1 MSPNANTHSSN
12 MASPAGNFF
21 RTVDGKL
28 NDMSVLICNA
38 HGELRG
44 AWLHLHDTLHL
55 YRLDLATDEQK
66 DQAEAQFERAFQVL
80 EVHVREQRS
89 TTLAIVHAAANK
101 YHQQYQ
107 VLQHENERLQ
117 QHVRAL
123 SPPSPA
129 SKVTLPLPGYVSVC
143 QHYITEYCIE
153 KRDPITGKR
162 II

>member
-1 MSPNANTHSSN
+1 

-66 DQAEAQFERAFQVL
+66 DQADVQFERTFQVL
-80 EVHVREQRS
+80 ELHVREQRS
-89 TTLAIVHAAANK
+89 VNLAIVHAAAHSS
-101 YHQQYQ
+101 HQQCQ
-107 VLQHENERLQ
+107 ALQHENGRLQ
-117 QHVRAL
+117 LRVWTL
-123 SPPSPA
+123 IPPS
-129 SKVTLPLPGYVSVC
+129 
-143 QHYITEYCIE
+143 
-153 KRDPITGKR
+153 
-162 II
+162 

>member
-1 MSPNANTHSSN
+1 MI
-12 MASPAGNFF
+12 
-21 RTVDGKL
+21 VQ
-28 NDMSVLICNA
+28 
-38 HGELRG
+38 
-44 AWLHLHDTLHL
+44 DTLQL

-80 EVHVREQRS
+80 ELRVRDQQS
-89 TTLAIVHAAANK
+89 TTLAIVHAAANNF
-101 YHQQYQ
+101 HQQYQ
-107 VLQHENERLQ
+107 ALQHENERLQ
-117 QHVRAL
+117 QHVRTL

-143 QHYITEYCIE
+143 QHYITEYCIDHE